1 MLQMSYVVLVTSTM
15 TSSLS
20 LWGMLQKII
29 PGYGSGV
36 DFVTAVD
43 GIRNVVSGLA
53 LCFLS
58 LLLLLK

>member
-1 MLQMSYVVLVTSTM
+1 MLVTSTM

-20 LWGMLQKII
+20 LWGMLQNII

-43 GIRNVVSGLA
+43 GIRNLVSGLA
-53 LCFLS
+53 LCFLPPP
-58 LLLLLK
+58 LLLK

>member
-1 MLQMSYVVLVTSTM
+1 MLVTSTM

-20 LWGMLQKII
+20 LWGMLQNII

-58 LLLLLK
+58 LILLLK

>member
-1 MLQMSYVVLVTSTM
+1 MLVTSTM

-20 LWGMLQKII
+20 LWGMLQNI

-58 LLLLLK
+58 LILLLK